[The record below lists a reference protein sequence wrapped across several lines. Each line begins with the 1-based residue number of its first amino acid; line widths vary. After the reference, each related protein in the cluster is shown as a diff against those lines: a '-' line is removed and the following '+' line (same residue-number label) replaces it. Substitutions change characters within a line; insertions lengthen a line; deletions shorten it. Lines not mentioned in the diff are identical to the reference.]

1 MAAGISCDALIV
13 GAGFYGCEIALTLRQ
28 LGFDRVIVAER
39 EAGILRRA
47 SFVNQARVHN
57 GYHYPRSQS
66 TALRS
71 HRNFE
76 RFVDDYRHAIRFDM
90 ESVYAI
96 ARGSQISASQFEAFC
111 RTLGA
116 PCTPAPDHF
125 RRIFAGDIVEEIF
138 LTRELVF
145 DAAALA
151 QHLRRRMESARI
163 DLRLGAPA
171 SIVDSD
177 GEAVSVRVGDA
188 VERASW
194 VFNCTYGGL
203 DLAGVPIAMPIKKE
217 LTELVL
223 FAAPYPLAGAGVTV
237 MDGPFF
243 SVMPFPAAGLHSL
256 SHVRYTPHMATT
268 GADVLRPTR
277 SNRTA
282 MVRDAARYI
291 PALAKVEVVRS
302 IFEIKALLMRN
313 EDDDGRPIL
322 IERCAR
328 MPRVVSILG
337 AKIDNIFDALQYVR
351 TRNWTTPDA

>member
-1 MAAGISCDALIV
+1 
-13 GAGFYGCEIALTLRQ
+13 GCEIALALRQ
-28 LGFDRVIVAER
+28 LGFDRVVVADR

-57 GYHYPRSQS
+57 GYHYPRSQA

-71 HRNFE
+71 RLNFD
-76 RFVDDYRHAIRFDM
+76 RFVHDYRHAIHFGM

-116 PCTPAPDHF
+116 PCTPAPYHF
-125 RRIFAGDIVEEIF
+125 RRIFAGDVIEDLF
-138 LTRELVF
+138 LTREVVF

-151 QHLRRRMESARI
+151 QDLRRRMEDAQI
-163 DLRLGAPA
+163 DLRLGAAA
-171 SIVDSD
+171 SIVES
-177 GEAVSVRVGDA
+177 EADRVSVRVGDA
-188 VERASW
+188 IERASW
-194 VFNCTYGGL
+194 VFNCTYGDL
-203 DLAGVPIAMPIKKE
+203 DNAGVPIAMSIKKE

-223 FAAPYPLAGAGVTV
+223 FKAPYPLANAGITV
-237 MDGPFF
+237 VDGPFF

-268 GADVLRPTR
+268 GKDLPRPTR

-291 PALAKVEVVRS
+291 PALAKVDVVRS
-302 IFEIKALLMRN
+302 IFEIKAVLAQH

-322 IERCAR
+322 IEQCAR

-337 AKIDNIFDALQYVR
+337 AKIDNIFDALQYIQAR
-351 TRNWTTPDA
+351 SWTTPDA

>member
-1 MAAGISCDALIV
+1 MVAGISCDALVV

-28 LGFDRVIVAER
+28 LGFDRVMVAER

-71 HRNFE
+71 HLNFE
-76 RFVDDYRHAIRFDM
+76 RFLNDYRDAILFGMD
-90 ESVYAI
+90 SVYAI
-96 ARGSQISASQFEAFC
+96 ARGSQISAGQFEAFC

-116 PCTPAPDHF
+116 PCTPAPEHF
-125 RRIFAGDIVEEIF
+125 RRIFAGDIIEELF

-151 QHLRRRMESARI
+151 QHLGRRMESARI
-163 DLRLGAPA
+163 DLRLGVQA
-171 SIVDSD
+171 SILESE
-177 GEAVSVRVGDA
+177 GEHVAVRVGDA
-188 VERASW
+188 IERASW
-194 VFNCTYGGL
+194 VFNCTYGEL
-203 DLAGVPIAMPIKKE
+203 ELAGVPIGMPIKKE

-223 FAAPYPLAGAGVTV
+223 FKAPYPLADAGVTV

-268 GADVLRPTR
+268 GTDVLRPAR
-277 SNRTA
+277 SNRSA

-291 PALAKVEVVRS
+291 PALARVEVVRS
-302 IFEIKALLMRN
+302 IFEIKAILMRN

-322 IERCAR
+322 IEQCAR

-337 AKIDNIFDALQYVR
+337 AKIDNIFDALQYIR
-351 TRNWTTPDA
+351 TRNWATPDA

>member
-1 MAAGISCDALIV
+1 MATGITCDALVV

-28 LGFDRVIVAER
+28 LGFDRVVVADR

-71 HRNFE
+71 RLNFD
-76 RFVDDYRHAIRFDM
+76 RFLDRYRHAIRFDM

-96 ARGSQISASQFEAFC
+96 ATGSQISAAQFESFC
-111 RTLGA
+111 RSLGA
-116 PCTPAPDHF
+116 PCTPAPDRF
-125 RRIFAGDIVEEIF
+125 RRIFAGDVIEELF
-138 LTRELVF
+138 LTREFVF
-145 DAAALA
+145 DVAALA
-151 QHLRRRMESARI
+151 QHLRRLMESVQI
-163 DLRLGAPA
+163 DLRLGAEA
-171 SIVDSD
+171 SIIESNGDRV
-177 GEAVSVRVGDA
+177 AVRIGDTI
-188 VERASW
+188 ERASW
-194 VFNCTYGGL
+194 VFNCTYG
-203 DLAGVPIAMPIKKE
+203 DLELVGVPIGTPIKKE

-223 FAAPYPLAGAGVTV
+223 FKAPYPLANAGVTV

-268 GADVLRPTR
+268 GTDALRPNR

-282 MVRDAARYI
+282 MMRDAARYI

-302 IFEIKALLMRN
+302 IFEIKAVLMRN

-322 IERCAR
+322 IEQCAR

-337 AKIDNIFDALQYVR
+337 AKIDNIFDALQYIR
-351 TRNWTTPDA
+351 ARNWTTTDA